1 MTTTQILLLAGIFL
15 VIGFGLIT
23 YLKYII
29 NKQNILL
36 LQRYEANNQH
46 IAQIFGSMF
55 LDFQKNLNKSYD
67 AYRASIIEQTER
79 LKTETENYSGAV
91 NKFSST
97 LNDLSERAS
106 ELINANNSFV
116 RELQTVSFAELSR
129 INESL
134 NFAKDSFK
142 NAELAFINST
152 QSTTGLLSGL
162 SNIQNVFIESGK
174 NLETVTALNSNL
186 DELVRKFKE
195 AVVQMELVSRSIAS
209 ASETKIQPI
218 LDEMRNLLPAIRND
232 ASNVSADLFGRFSD
246 SLDALQKVSE
256 ELNKI
261 TVQYNMLL
269 SGNRKD
275 PVSGEFM

>member
-1 MTTTQILLLAGIFL
+1 MTTSQILLLAGIFL
-15 VIGFGLIT
+15 IAGFGLIT

-55 LDFQKNLNKSYD
+55 IDFQKNLNKNYD

-79 LKTETENYSGAV
+79 LKTETENYSGAI
-91 NKFSST
+91 NKFSAT
-97 LNDLSERAS
+97 LNELSQRANDLV
-106 ELINANNSFV
+106 NTNNSFV
-116 RELQTVSFAELSR
+116 KELQLVSFAELGR

-134 NFAKDSFK
+134 NFARDSFK
-142 NAELAFINST
+142 NAELAFISST
-152 QSTTGLLSGL
+152 RSTTGLLSGL
-162 SNIQNVFIESGK
+162 SSIQNVFIESGK
-174 NLETVTALNSNL
+174 NLETVAGLNSNL

-232 ASNVSADLFGRFSD
+232 ASNVSADLFSRFSD
-246 SLDALQKVSE
+246 SLDTLQKVSD

-269 SGNRKD
+269 SGNRRD
-275 PVSGEFM
+275 PVSGEFI

>member
-1 MTTTQILLLAGIFL
+1 
-15 VIGFGLIT
+15 
-23 YLKYII
+23 
-29 NKQNILL
+29 
-36 LQRYEANNQH
+36 
-46 IAQIFGSMF
+46 MF
-55 LDFQKNLNKSYD
+55 LDFQKNMNKNYD
-67 AYRASIIEQTER
+67 AYRASIIGQTEK
-79 LKTETENYSGAV
+79 LKSETEAYSRAV
-91 NKFSST
+91 SKFSASI
-97 LNDLSERAS
+97 NDLSQRAN
-106 ELINANNSFV
+106 ELVNTNNSFV
-116 RELQTVSFAELSR
+116 RELQSVSFAELSR

-134 NFAKDSFK
+134 NFAKESFR

-152 QSTTGLLSGL
+152 QSTTRLLSGL
-162 SNIQNVFIESGK
+162 SNIQRVFMESGK
-174 NLETVTALNSNL
+174 NLESVASLNSNL

-232 ASNVSADLFGRFSD
+232 ASSVSADLFARFSD
-246 SLDALQKVSE
+246 SLDVLQKVSS